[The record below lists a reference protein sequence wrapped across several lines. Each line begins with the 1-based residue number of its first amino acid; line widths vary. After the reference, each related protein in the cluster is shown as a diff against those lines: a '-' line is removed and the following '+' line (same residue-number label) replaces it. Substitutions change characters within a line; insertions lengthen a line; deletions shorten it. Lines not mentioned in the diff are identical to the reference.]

1 MIATVGL
8 ALLVF
13 LVALLYVVGPT
24 YGDEYPHGRRVNSAQ
39 SLHGRVVLICLGFG
53 IAALLNSMPS

>member
-13 LVALLYVVGPT
+13 LVALLYIVGPT
-24 YGDEYPHGRRVNSAQ
+24 YGDEYPHWRRVCSAQ
-39 SLHGRVVLICLGFG
+39 SLHARLVLICLGFG